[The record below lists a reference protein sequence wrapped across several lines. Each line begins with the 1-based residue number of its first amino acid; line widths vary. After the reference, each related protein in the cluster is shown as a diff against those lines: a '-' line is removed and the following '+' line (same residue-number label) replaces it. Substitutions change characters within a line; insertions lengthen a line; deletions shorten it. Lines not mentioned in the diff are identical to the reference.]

1 MVSHP
6 YRTAPVTPPSRA
18 PWWFRALARVAEPF
32 MPPQDLAA
40 YRWYRRAVG
49 GRWCRGNSPFGPPCW
64 HRVDRCEH
72 ESLPDAIVLCQCTNR
87 HHECEAWP

>member
-1 MVSHP
+1 MTHP

-49 GRWCRGNSPFGPPCW
+49 GRWCHGYDLFGPRTW
-64 HRVDRCEH
+64 ERVDACPRVRF
-72 ESLPDAIVLCQCTNR
+72 PNDVVLCECTR
-87 HHECEAWP
+87 HHCACEVYE